1 MSKPSYV
8 IIAVIIIAIVMAI
21 GVFFTV
27 MYLQKRPSD
36 NSFVVN
42 VEGQGVL
49 VNPAPEKQVV
59 IVTLPE
65 GMNEDAAA
73 AEPLPVQAAPTDTPL
88 SPPPPTPTP
97 PTAVADPY
105 IFVNHQVVGTDT
117 LYSLAQQYHTSI
129 PLMAL
134 YGISST
140 EMIVGNVLAIP
151 VANPAYCPGYRPYV
165 VIRGDTPY
173 GISLNAGISLEEF
186 GRINNMGGNYSVKET
201 DVVCIP

>member
-8 IIAVIIIAIVMAI
+8 IVAVIIIAIVMAI

-42 VEGQGVL
+42 VEGQDVL
-49 VNPAPEKQVV
+49 VNPVPEKQVV
-59 IVTLPE
+59 IVTPPE
-65 GMNEDAAA
+65 GAAGVEA
-73 AEPLPVQAAPTDTPL
+73 VTEPLPAQVVPTDT
-88 SPPPPTPTP
+88 PPPPTPVP

-105 IFVNHQVVGTDT
+105 IFTSHQVTGTDT
-117 LYSLAQQYHTSI
+117 LYSLAQQYNTSI
-129 PLMAL
+129 PLMARF
-134 YGISST
+134 GISST
-140 EMIVGNVLAIP
+140 EMIVGNVITIP
-151 VANPAYCPGYRPYV
+151 EANPAYCPGYRAIV
-165 VIRGDTPY
+165 VLKGDTPY